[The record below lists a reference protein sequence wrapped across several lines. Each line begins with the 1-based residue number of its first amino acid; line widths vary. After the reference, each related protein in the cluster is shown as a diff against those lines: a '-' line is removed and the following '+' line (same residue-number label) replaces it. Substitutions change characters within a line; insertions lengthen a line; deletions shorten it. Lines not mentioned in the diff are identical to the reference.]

1 MDVWRELARAET
13 GEGDTNRPAAARGN
27 LRYPLQRLG
36 THVEQQF
43 RVRNDPWH
51 GSSAV
56 NATRRP
62 PKILIGGLGMGYTL
76 RAVLDAVGREAKI
89 TVCELQKEIVEWN
102 RGVLAPLAA
111 HPLTDMRVKLR
122 NVNVV
127 EVIRDG
133 GQVFDVV
140 LLDTDNGPDFHPSS
154 AQPRPLQIQRTCL
167 RLAHPRSRRGRR
179 FWSSTESAEF
189 EDALDSIDWKWRR
202 LRVELAVPGKQVF
215 HVVYMA
221 GRSLPQ

>member
-13 GEGDTNRPAAARGN
+13 GEGDTIVLRRRGEIFDIRFNGWELMSSSNSVSESTLARVVCG
-27 LRYPLQRLG
+27 QC
-36 THVEQQF
+36 HKE
-43 RVRNDPWH
+43 
-51 GSSAV
+51 A
-56 NATRRP
+56 

-140 LLDTDNGPDFHPSS
+140 LLDTDNGPDFILH
-154 AQPRPLQIQRTCL
+154 RPNRELYNSKG
-167 RLAHPRSRRGRR
+167 LAFVSRILGQDGVAG

-189 EDALDSIDWKWRR
+189 EDSLDSIDWKWRR

>member
-13 GEGDTNRPAAARGN
+13 GEGDTIVLRRRGEIFDIRFNGWELMSSSNSVSETTLARVVCG
-27 LRYPLQRLG
+27 QC
-36 THVEQQF
+36 HKE
-43 RVRNDPWH
+43 
-51 GSSAV
+51 S
-56 NATRRP
+56 

-76 RAVLDAVGREAKI
+76 RAVLDSIGREAKI

-102 RGVLAPLAA
+102 RGVLAPLAG
-111 HPLTDMRVKLR
+111 HPLTDMRVNVR

-127 EVIRDG
+127 DVIREG

-140 LLDTDNGPDFHPSS
+140 LLDTDNGPDFILHRSNRGLYES
-154 AQPRPLQIQRTCL
+154 EG
-167 RLAHPRSRRGRR
+167 LALISRILGQDGVVG

-221 GRSLPQ
+221 GRSLSQ